1 MWLFRSLLGN
11 LGEYSRISTGNRMRS
26 VRINISLP
34 EETFKELSRDIKPR
48 RRSRFIAQAVKS
60 YLNELKKKRLAAE
73 YEEAAKEIKRINQ
86 ELEGALSDGLG

>member
-1 MWLFRSLLGN
+1 MS
-11 LGEYSRISTGNRMRS
+11 S

-34 EETFKELSRDIKPR
+34 EETFKELSRDIKPG

-60 YLNELKKKRLAAE
+60 SLRELRKKRLAPE

-86 ELEGALSDGLG
+86 DLEGALSDGLG